1 MPRSVLYLLRSV
13 WFVVR
18 TAIVAAAVLLVSYWA
33 FTYAFNVAN
42 IYIIM
47 QEGML
52 TRAEVVMQDEDR
64 AELTKYFAD
73 SFIDKDE
80 LLSQNAYSGYVIRSF
95 NHDIEFESVNTSMFS
110 SKGTAVI
117 YERVSSIDGEKP
129 DSAEEEGEEEKSQPP
144 AWQNTKYKA
153 SLRKTNGIWKIELLE
168 VEEILPTPTP
178 KPTPTPTPGGESTP
192 KPAVIIETPA
202 A

>member
-1 MPRSVLYLLRSV
+1 
-13 WFVVR
+13 
-18 TAIVAAAVLLVSYWA
+18 
-33 FTYAFNVAN
+33 
-42 IYIIM
+42 M

-80 LLSQNAYSGYVIRSF
+80 LLSQNAYSGYVIRGF
-95 NHDIEFESVNTSMFS
+95 NHDIEFESVNTSMLS

-117 YERVSSIDGEKP
+117 YERVTSIDGEKP
-129 DSAEEEGEEEKSQPP
+129 DSAEDEDEEDKKSAPP
-144 AWQNTKYKA
+144 AWQNAKYKA

-178 KPTPTPTPGGESTP
+178 QPTATPTPSDDPTPT
-192 KPAVIIETPA
+192 PAVIIETPA